1 MNKIKIDF
9 DKLGG
14 MVPAIIQ
21 DAADGQVL
29 MLGFMNQEAF
39 EQTVE
44 TGNAHFWSRSR
55 KRLWMK
61 GETSGHTQ
69 AVQEIRIDC
78 DNDTLLIKVIQKGGA
93 ACHEGYKSCFFRILN
108 KDSITIDGEKIFNP
122 EDVY

>member
-9 DKLGG
+9 DKLEGII
-14 MVPAIIQ
+14 PAIIQ

-29 MLGFMNQEAF
+29 MLGFMNREAF
-39 EQTVE
+39 EKTVK
-44 TGNAHFWSRSR
+44 TGYAHFWSRSR
-55 KRLWMK
+55 KKLWMK

-93 ACHEGYKSCFFRILN
+93 ACHEGYKSCFYRTLN
-108 KDSITIDGEKIFNP
+108 KDTATVDGEKIFNP
-122 EDVY
+122 EDIY

>member
-9 DKLGG
+9 DKLEGII
-14 MVPAIIQ
+14 PAIIQ

-29 MLGFMNQEAF
+29 MLGFMNREAF
-39 EQTVE
+39 EKTVK
-44 TGNAHFWSRSR
+44 TGYAHFWSRSR
-55 KRLWMK
+55 KKLWMK

-93 ACHEGYKSCFFRILN
+93 ACHEGYKSCFYRTLN
-108 KDSITIDGEKIFNP
+108 KGTATVDGEKIFNP
-122 EDVY
+122 EDIY

>member
-1 MNKIKIDF
+1 MNTIKIDF

-39 EQTVE
+39 ERTVE

-55 KRLWMK
+55 KKLWMK

-108 KDSITIDGEKIFNP
+108 ENSVTIDGDKIFNP